1 MRSYWIRVGPQSNVI
16 SVFIKKGNLDMETNT
31 QRERN
36 AKPGEMRPQAKKW
49 ERWPANHQKLGRRH
63 QKDSSS

>member
-31 QRERN
+31 QRKLN

-49 ERWPANHQKLGRRH
+49 E
-63 QKDSSS
+63 